1 MHTFRHTFASQMLK
15 NGTPQDIIT
24 LTLGHVNNES
34 DRTYL
39 KIDINSLKQ
48 CCLEEING

>member
-1 MHTFRHTFASQMLK
+1 MLK
-15 NGTPQDIIT
+15 NGIPQDIIT

-39 KIDINSLKQ
+39 KIDVDSLKE
-48 CCLEEING
+48 CCLENIDE